1 MAPRHRE
8 IFVLAI
14 PLCLRHVHRA
24 VVQAHQDVSALARPV
39 PVRVDLVVDPEAVAQ
54 VTGGRVV
61 LIFHQDAHLLMPG
74 MAAEVAAD
82 HLAIRLV
89 LVEGIR
95 GVMDADEPLPVLH
108 ELDQVVLRGIGPS
121 LAKFGVEGA
130 LADPTL
136 ELHDSNGVLVLAND
150 NWKDAAN
157 MTDIQ
162 DLGLAPT
169 DDLESAILITL
180 QPGSYT
186 TQIRGK
192 GNTTGVGIA
201 EIFGLP

>member
-1 MAPRHRE
+1 
-8 IFVLAI
+8 LA
-14 PLCLRHVHRA
+14 
-24 VVQAHQDVSALARPV
+24 ALANVSTRGSV
-39 PVRVDLVVDPEAVAQ
+39 QTADNILI
-54 VTGGRVV
+54 GGFII
-61 LIFHQDAHLLMPG
+61 LDA
-74 MAAEVAAD
+74 
-82 HLAIRLV
+82 
-89 LVEGIR
+89 
-95 GVMDADEPLPVLH
+95 PLK
-108 ELDQVVLRGIGPS
+108 VVLRGIGPS